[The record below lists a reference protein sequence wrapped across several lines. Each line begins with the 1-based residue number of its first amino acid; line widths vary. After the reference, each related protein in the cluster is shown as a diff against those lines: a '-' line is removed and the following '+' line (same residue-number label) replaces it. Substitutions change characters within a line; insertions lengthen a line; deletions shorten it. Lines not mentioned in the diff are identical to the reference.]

1 VVIDQKVSDSIRDY
15 DIIKRE
21 VILMAWSNET
31 YLIGEKVKVEGE
43 KGFGVVSRIDVPRG
57 LVYVIFKRMR
67 EEAYPY
73 PEAFES
79 GKLKAEVTRQK

>member
-1 VVIDQKVSDSIRDY
+1 
-15 DIIKRE
+15 
-21 VILMAWSNET
+21 MAWSNET
-31 YLIGEKVKVEGE
+31 YMIGEKVKVEGE
-43 KGFGVVSRIDVPRG
+43 KGFGVISRIDVPRG

-79 GKLKAEVTRQK
+79 GQLKCEVQPRK